1 MKKHVLSAV
10 IALAVAPLSLAQTI
24 ALWTY
29 ETSGSSIAGSGSIFS
44 GILAETG
51 IGQASS
57 VHADALTVWSSPV
70 GNGSLESFSSDHW
83 AIGDYYEFQT
93 TTVGF
98 QDIFVSWDQT
108 RSGTGPT
115 TWDFAYSLD
124 GLNFTLALDNYTLPD
139 ISWSSGSPDATLTT
153 SFAVDL
159 NSVAALEDAPAV
171 YFRLIA
177 DSAPGGTGGTS
188 RNDNFLVG
196 VGPIPEPSTYALG
209 LLGVA
214 TLFFLRRRK

>member
-1 MKKHVLSAV
+1 MKKFIFSTIA
-10 IALAVAPLSLAQTI
+10 ALAIAPASFSQTI

-29 ETSGSSIAGSGSIFS
+29 ETSLPASTDAPSIS
-44 GILAETG
+44 GILAEVGT
-51 IGQASS
+51 GQASG
-57 VHADALTVWSSPV
+57 VHVSATTDWSNPV
-70 GNGSLESFSSDHW
+70 GNGSPESFSANEW

-124 GLNFTLALDNYTLPD
+124 GLNFTIALDNYTVPG

-159 NSVAALEDAPAV
+159 NSVAALDNAPAV

-209 LLGVA
+209 LLGFA
-214 TLFFLRRRK
+214 TFFFLRRRK